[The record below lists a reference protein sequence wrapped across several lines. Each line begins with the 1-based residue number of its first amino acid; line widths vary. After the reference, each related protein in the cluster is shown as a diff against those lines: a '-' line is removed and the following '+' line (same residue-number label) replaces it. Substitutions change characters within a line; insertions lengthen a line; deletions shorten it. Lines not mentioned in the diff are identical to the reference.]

1 MFLGVAYVLS
11 NHSQPVR
18 ARVAH
23 GPPLSWFYVTNGG
36 GSGSIEPCM
45 TISPLHYEL
54 RLDESGCTA
63 QSPAW
68 CNAQAAVG
76 TRPSLGKAVE
86 LPEVQPDLLST
97 KSSHRSKTSGLLPLH
112 HATQTIYPRHLII
125 SMAHDRGES
134 PARSQGPSPEL
145 EVLLRP
151 KPPQAATTI
160 PAVARKS
167 ASKGIL
173 YGRVRLRYSR
183 IHHNA

>member
-23 GPPLSWFYVTNGG
+23 GPPLSWFYATNGG

-76 TRPSLGKAVE
+76 ARPSLGKAVE
-86 LPEVQPDLLST
+86 LREVQPDLLST
-97 KSSHRSKTSGLLPLH
+97 QSSPPRRRLIFFPFTMRHKQSIEDSSSYLWRTIEENPPLEAKGQVLSWKYYYDPNLRKQRLP
-112 HATQTIYPRHLII
+112 
-125 SMAHDRGES
+125 
-134 PARSQGPSPEL
+134 SQP
-145 EVLLRP
+145 
-151 KPPQAATTI
+151 
-160 PAVARKS
+160 
-167 ASKGIL
+167 
-173 YGRVRLRYSR
+173 
-183 IHHNA
+183 